1 MDEFMEMMAA
11 ALEPEPEIETAD
23 QDNTQPEGDANDA
36 ETPEESEPSAEGA
49 QDEAPADDT
58 PPAQPQPTEAE
69 LQQRA
74 MYANMR
80 RANEAARR
88 AEQQLQ
94 ELQQRQD
101 AMARARGFASFAELE
116 QAVNAEAEQRRNEA
130 LNASGINPE
139 AMRQLINQLVGE
151 HPSVKAADAMRQRAE
166 EADRAARIERGRKA
180 FDDAIVEIG
189 KIDPTIKSAE
199 DLQAMPNRAVFDEL
213 VRKRG
218 YGLVDAFKL
227 ANFDAL
233 QSRKMQQVKQET
245 MNSVNGRSHLKN
257 SAGAAGESAPV
268 VPADELAWYKA
279 LNPDA
284 TEAEIRKH
292 WEKSHK

>member
-36 ETPEESEPSAEGA
+36 ETPEEREPSAEGA

-94 ELQQRQD
+94 ELQRSTREL
-101 AMARARGFASFAELE
+101 AESRGFSSYAELVE
-116 QAVNAEAEQRRNEA
+116 ANRRETQNRVNSQIGQYDRNE
-130 LNASGINPE
+130 LNRMVDEKVN
-139 AMRQLINQLVGE
+139 E
-151 HPSVKAADAMRQRAE
+151 HPTVKAAGTLIKQIQTEQQLRAFNASMKE
-166 EADRAARIERGRKA
+166 IEKL
-180 FDDAIVEIG
+180 
-189 KIDPTIKSAE
+189 DPTIKSYD
-199 DLQAMPNRAVFDEL
+199 DLVKMPNKAKFDEL
-213 VRKRG
+213 VFSRK
-218 YGLVDAFKL
+218 YGFVDAFKL